1 MEITSKQLLTSAQSF
16 IRRKELH
23 PRFNENKP
31 NEKNVVHNQNQKIS
45 QYQDLLK
52 DIQFLYTKEQ
62 ARISYLK
69 NSPELINETL
79 KFNNEILF
87 PEILNG
93 TFNKEELIKLT
104 EKKIEDLKLKLK
116 QIEIEQEN
124 FFAANWISPKDVH
137 LDASHVNISKLN
149 PDRVNQLTRNQFIG

>member
-16 IRRKELH
+16 IRRKEVNPKIGDNKLNSSNI
-23 PRFNENKP
+23 NE
-31 NEKNVVHNQNQKIS
+31 NQNQKIS

-52 DIQFLYTKEQ
+52 DIQYLFTKEQ
-62 ARISYLK
+62 VRISYLK
-69 NSPELINETL
+69 NNPEQINETL

-87 PEILNG
+87 PEIISG
-93 TFNKEELIKLT
+93 TFNKDELIKST
-104 EKKIEDLKLKLK
+104 ENKIEHLKLKLK

-124 FFAANWISPKDVH
+124 YFAANWISPKDFNLNALH
-137 LDASHVNISKLN
+137 LNISKLN